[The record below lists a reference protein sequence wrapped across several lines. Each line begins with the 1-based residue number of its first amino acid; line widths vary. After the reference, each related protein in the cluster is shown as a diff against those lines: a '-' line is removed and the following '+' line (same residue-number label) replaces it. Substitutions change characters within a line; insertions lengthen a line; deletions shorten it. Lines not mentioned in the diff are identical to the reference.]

1 MAKKS
6 KGFGELL
13 KQQNK
18 SQALPKITIKAPT
31 VQETD
36 KSNNDISN
44 LDEQEI
50 RIGQILGLTSEGE
63 ISAVNKKTLTIYRD
77 YLKKELES
85 PCIMTGIEDFKW
97 EEYYMLGGGSKEE
110 HDKLRKT
117 KPSYLDSYKL
127 LNFTDEIDTF
137 YGLMVSVKRESD
149 NKKFI
154 LPLSDL
160 ESDDSS
166 LNNEQLLND
175 YSVWFV
181 NWR

>member
-31 VQETD
+31 VQETG

-63 ISAVNKKTLTIYRD
+63 IPAVNKKTLTIYRD

-97 EEYYMLGGGSKEE
+97 EEYYILGGGS
-110 HDKLRKT
+110 
-117 KPSYLDSYKL
+117 
-127 LNFTDEIDTF
+127 
-137 YGLMVSVKRESD
+137 
-149 NKKFI
+149 FI
-154 LPLSDL
+154 
-160 ESDDSS
+160 
-166 LNNEQLLND
+166 
-175 YSVWFV
+175 
-181 NWR
+181 RA